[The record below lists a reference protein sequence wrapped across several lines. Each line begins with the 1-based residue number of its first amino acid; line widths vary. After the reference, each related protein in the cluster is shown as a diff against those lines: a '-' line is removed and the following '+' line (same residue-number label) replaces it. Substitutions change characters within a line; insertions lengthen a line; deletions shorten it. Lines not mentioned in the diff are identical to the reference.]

1 MSGTPAEPQRQLGL
15 FQSSSAPADPA
26 AEKLAQRLRET
37 DTDHLTP
44 LQALQLLVEL
54 RQDLK

>member
-1 MSGTPAEPQRQLGL
+1 VSGTPADPQRQLGL
-15 FQSSSAPADPA
+15 FQTSVPADPA

-37 DTDHLTP
+37 DPDNLTP

-54 RQDLK
+54 RKDLE